1 MTSVADGAI
10 LSRSDAETEAIGAG
24 LAARLGPGSRVL
36 LYGELG
42 AGKTAFVR
50 GLAAGLGI
58 DADDVSSPTFTLVQE
73 YRGRLPLYHV
83 DLYRLAPGEVDD
95 LGLDAL
101 AADGVLAIEWAE
113 RMPRDDAGAIEV
125 RLEHAGEDQRAGAS
139 PSRDPPIRGDA
150 RMTKATLLGIVGIA
164 LALAGANGSA
174 AGANRV
180 AGPSE
185 RRPDHDGRCRLR

>member
-10 LSRSDAETEAIGAG
+10 LSRSDTETEAIGAD

-58 DADDVSSPTFTLVQE
+58 DANEVSSPTFTLVQE

-113 RMPRDDAGAIEV
+113 RMPRDDAAAIEV
-125 RLEHAGEDQRAGAS
+125 RLEHAGEDQRRITVTA
-139 PSRDPPIRGDA
+139 PTPEETP
-150 RMTKATLLGIVGIA
+150 
-164 LALAGANGSA
+164 
-174 AGANRV
+174 
-180 AGPSE
+180 E
-185 RRPDHDGRCRLR
+185 